1 MSFDGRVRRIRHPC
15 RMSDRF
21 CFVVGARPNFMKAAP
36 ILRALRSAAPWAEPL
51 LVHTGQHY
59 DATMSD
65 VFLDELE
72 LPAPDV
78 FLGVGSGSHAEQ
90 TARALVGI
98 EAVLVE
104 HQPALVVVSGDVNST
119 LAGALAA
126 VKLGIP
132 VAHVEAGLRSFDPA
146 MPEEHNRRL
155 TDHVSAVLLAHSQ
168 DAVDNLADEG
178 IERGVH
184 LVGNTMVDSLRAH
197 VEAARA
203 AAPWSTFGLA
213 AREYG
218 LVTLHRPGLVDDPE
232 LLRAAV
238 DALVTLAESVP
249 LLFPAHPRTVERLA
263 AAGLRD
269 TVERSSVVLAPPL
282 GYLDFLGLEAEAQFV
297 LTDSGGVQEETS
309 ALGVPCFTL
318 RDRTERPVTVELGT
332 NTVIGLSPARIAEIP
347 ALIEESRPGVPIP
360 LWDGQAGERAAT
372 VLAAFVGEPV
382 TAA

>member
-1 MSFDGRVRRIRHPC
+1 
-15 RMSDRF
+15 
-21 CFVVGARPNFMKAAP
+21 MKAAP

-72 LPAPDV
+72 LPTPDV

-126 VKLGIP
+126 AKLGIP

-184 LVGNTMVDSLRAH
+184 LVGNTMVDSLLAH

-203 AAPWSTFGLA
+203 AAPWRGFGLA

-218 LVTLHRPGLVDDPE
+218 LVTLHRPALVDDPE

-238 DALVTLAESVP
+238 EALVTLAESVP

-263 AAGLRD
+263 AAGLRE
-269 TVERSSVVLAPPL
+269 TVDRSSVVLAPPL

-309 ALGVPCFTL
+309 ALNVPCFTL

-332 NTVIGLSPARIAEIP
+332 NTVIGLNPARIAEIP
-347 ALIEESRPGVPIP
+347 ALLEESRPGGPIP